1 MSAGLTKPAEFGAGL
16 SNISSPPAFSTYVDA
31 PERRTM
37 STYMNEV
44 DYFVGRAQ
52 YYLRRANED
61 SDDVLRRAHEAMAKD
76 FSARATAGDRNRML
90 LVVDGVA
97 PEF

>member
-1 MSAGLTKPAEFGAGL
+1 
-16 SNISSPPAFSTYVDA
+16 
-31 PERRTM
+31 
-37 STYMNEV
+37 
-44 DYFVGRAQ
+44 
-52 YYLRRANED
+52 
-61 SDDVLRRAHEAMAKD
+61 VLRRAHEAMAKD